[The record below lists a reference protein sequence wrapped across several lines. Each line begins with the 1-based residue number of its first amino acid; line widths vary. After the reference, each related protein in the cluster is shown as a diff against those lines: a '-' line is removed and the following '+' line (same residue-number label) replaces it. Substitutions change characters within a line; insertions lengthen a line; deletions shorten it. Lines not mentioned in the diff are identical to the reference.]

1 MSRAAQVVIS
11 SCLSRLPD
19 STLQITQ
26 IVQRSYHI
34 VKPRDP
40 RKDWLTLMDF
50 ELPEEYQL
58 AYQSAFEFGQKEIKP
73 HNAEIERTDDFPAW
87 LWKRLAEQGYTGIA
101 IPEEYGG
108 SEGDFMMAALVAR
121 GLGRANGAISMSY
134 GAHLNLCAH
143 NILRNGTEQ
152 QKQNYLP
159 KLASTEMIG
168 ALGLTE
174 PNAGSDAMGIQTT
187 ARPVDGGYVIN
198 GSKVFITN
206 GPIADVMI
214 LYTKTRPEAGSRGI
228 TAFIFE
234 TKTPGFH
241 VARKLQKLGMHGSP
255 TGELVFEN
263 AFVPE
268 ENVLGKVNE
277 GYKVVMSGLDIE
289 RAYYAVSAVGG
300 LEAALEISLNYA
312 RQREQFGQPIANFQ
326 LIQAKL
332 ADMYTD
338 LEAARH
344 MAHRALWLAQQG
356 KRVSKEAAAALLF
369 VARASSRAA
378 NEALQ
383 IHGGWGYLTDFEVE
397 RMWRDARLG
406 EIGAGT
412 NEIRQ
417 LLIARELLGMRGW
430 S

>member
-1 MSRAAQVVIS
+1 
-11 SCLSRLPD
+11 
-19 STLQITQ
+19 
-26 IVQRSYHI
+26 
-34 VKPRDP
+34 
-40 RKDWLTLMDF
+40 MDF
-50 ELPEEYQL
+50 ELSEEHQL
-58 AYQSAFEFGQKEIKP
+58 AYESALAFAREMIKP
-73 HNAEIERTDDFPAW
+73 HNAEIERSDDFPRW
-87 LWKRLAEQGYTGIA
+87 LWQRLAEQGYMGIA

-108 SEGDFMMAALVAR
+108 SGGDFLMAALVAR
-121 GLGRANGAISMSY
+121 GISRVNGAISMSF

-143 NILRNGTEQ
+143 NILRNGSEEQ
-152 QKQNYLP
+152 KRKYLP
-159 KLASTEMIG
+159 KLVSTEMIG

-174 PNAGSDAMGIQTT
+174 PNAGSDAMGIRTT
-187 ARPVDGGYVIN
+187 ARQVDGGYLIN

-206 GPIADVMI
+206 GPIADLLV
-214 LYTKTRPEAGSRGI
+214 LYTKTRPQAGSRGI

-234 TKTPGFH
+234 ATTPGYH
-241 VARKLQKLGMHGSP
+241 VARKLQKVGMHGSP
-255 TGELVFEN
+255 TGELVFED
-263 AFVPE
+263 AFVPD
-268 ENVLGKVNE
+268 ENVLGKVDE

-289 RAYYAVSAVGG
+289 RAFFAVSMIAGI
-300 LEAALEISLNYA
+300 EAALEVSLKYA
-312 RQREQFGQPIANFQ
+312 QEREQFGQPIANFQ

-344 MAHRALWLAQQG
+344 MSHRALWLAQQG

-369 VARASSRAA
+369 TARAASRAA

-417 LLIARELLGMRGW
+417 LLIARELLGMR
-430 S
+430 

>member
-1 MSRAAQVVIS
+1 
-11 SCLSRLPD
+11 
-19 STLQITQ
+19 
-26 IVQRSYHI
+26 
-34 VKPRDP
+34 
-40 RKDWLTLMDF
+40 MDF
-50 ELPEEYQL
+50 ELSEEYQL

-73 HNAEIERTDDFPAW
+73 HNAEIERSDDFPPW

-108 SEGDFMMAALVAR
+108 SGGDFMMAALVAR
-121 GLGRANGAISMSY
+121 GLGRANAAISMSY

-143 NILRNGTEQ
+143 NILRNGSEE
-152 QKQNYLP
+152 QKQKYLP

-168 ALGLTE
+168 ALALTE

-187 ARPVDGGYVIN
+187 ARPVDGGYVVN

-206 GPIADVMI
+206 GPIADVMV

-234 TKTPGFH
+234 TKTPGFQ

-289 RAYYAVSAVGG
+289 RAYYAVSAIGG
-300 LEAALEISLNYA
+300 LEAALEISIRYA

-332 ADMYTD
+332 ADMYTN

-430 S
+430 D

>member
-1 MSRAAQVVIS
+1 
-11 SCLSRLPD
+11 
-19 STLQITQ
+19 
-26 IVQRSYHI
+26 
-34 VKPRDP
+34 
-40 RKDWLTLMDF
+40 MDF
-50 ELPEEYQL
+50 ELSEEHQL

-73 HNAEIERTDDFPAW
+73 HNAEIERSDDFPPW

-108 SEGDFMMAALVAR
+108 SGGDFMMAALVAR

-143 NILRNGTEQ
+143 NILRNGTEE
-152 QKQNYLP
+152 QKQKYLP

-168 ALGLTE
+168 ALALTE

-187 ARPVDGGYVIN
+187 ARPVDGGYVVN

-214 LYTKTRPEAGSRGI
+214 LYTKTRLEAGSRGI

-234 TKTPGFH
+234 TKTPGFQ
-241 VARKLQKLGMHGSP
+241 VARKMQKLGMHGSP

-289 RAYYAVSAVGG
+289 RAYYAVSAIGG
-300 LEAALEISLNYA
+300 LEAALEISIKYA

-332 ADMYTD
+332 ADMYTN

-430 S
+430 D

>member
-1 MSRAAQVVIS
+1 
-11 SCLSRLPD
+11 
-19 STLQITQ
+19 
-26 IVQRSYHI
+26 
-34 VKPRDP
+34 
-40 RKDWLTLMDF
+40 MDF

-58 AYQSAFEFGQKEIKP
+58 AYQSAFDFGQKEIRP
-73 HNAEIERTDDFPAW
+73 HNAEIERTDDFPPW
-87 LWKRLAEQGYTGIA
+87 LWKRLADQGYTGIA

-108 SEGDFMMAALVAR
+108 SGGDYMMAALVAR
-121 GLGRANGAISMSY
+121 GIGRANGAISMSF

-143 NILRNGTEQ
+143 NILRNGTEE
-152 QKQNYLP
+152 QKRKYLP
-159 KLASTEMIG
+159 GLASVEMIG

-174 PNAGSDAMGIQTT
+174 PNAGSDAMGIRTI
-187 ARPVDGGYVIN
+187 ARPVDGGYLIN
-198 GSKVFITN
+198 GSKMFITN
-206 GPIADVMI
+206 GPIADVII

-234 TKTPGFH
+234 TKTPGFA

-255 TGELVFEN
+255 TGELVFED
-263 AFVPE
+263 AFVPT
-268 ENVLGKVNE
+268 ENVLGKVDE

-289 RAYYAVSAVGG
+289 RAFYAVSGIGG
-300 LEAALEISLNYA
+300 LEAALEMSIKYA
-312 RQREQFGQPIANFQ
+312 KEREQFGQPIANFQ

-397 RMWRDARLG
+397 RLWRNARLG

-412 NEIRQ
+412 TEIRQ

-430 S
+430 H

>member
-1 MSRAAQVVIS
+1 
-11 SCLSRLPD
+11 
-19 STLQITQ
+19 
-26 IVQRSYHI
+26 
-34 VKPRDP
+34 
-40 RKDWLTLMDF
+40 MDF

-58 AYQSAFEFGQKEIKP
+58 AYQSAFEFGQKEIRP
-73 HNAEIERTDDFPAW
+73 HNAEIERTDDFPPW

-108 SEGDFMMAALVAR
+108 SGGDFMMAALVAR
-121 GLGRANGAISMSY
+121 GIGRANGAISMSY

-143 NILRNGTEQ
+143 NILRNGTEE
-152 QKQNYLP
+152 QKQKYLP
-159 KLASTEMIG
+159 RLASTEMIG

-174 PNAGSDAMGIQTT
+174 PNAGSDAMGIRTI
-187 ARPVDGGYVIN
+187 ARPADGGYVIN

-206 GPIADVMI
+206 GPIADVLV

-234 TKTPGFH
+234 TKTPGYS

-255 TGELVFEN
+255 TGELVFED

-289 RAYYAVSAVGG
+289 RAFYAVSGIGG
-300 LEAALEISLNYA
+300 IEAALEMSIKYA
-312 RQREQFGQPIANFQ
+312 KEREQFGQPIANFQ

-397 RMWRDARLG
+397 RLWRNARLG

>member
-1 MSRAAQVVIS
+1 MCQKGLESF
-11 SCLSRLPD
+11 
-19 STLQITQ
+19 
-26 IVQRSYHI
+26 
-34 VKPRDP
+34 
-40 RKDWLTLMDF
+40 MDF
-50 ELPEEYQL
+50 ELPEEHQL
-58 AYQSAFEFGQKEIKP
+58 AYESAFAFARDEIRP
-73 HNAEIERTDDFPAW
+73 HNAEIERTDDFPRW
-87 LWKRLAEQGYTGIA
+87 LWTRLAEQGYTGIA

-108 SEGDFMMAALVAR
+108 SGGDFLMAALVAR
-121 GLGRANGAISMSY
+121 GIGRANGAISMSY

-143 NILRNGTEQ
+143 NILRNGTEE
-152 QKQNYLP
+152 QKQKYLP
-159 KLASTEMIG
+159 GLASTEMIG
-168 ALGLTE
+168 GLALTE

-187 ARPVDGGYVIN
+187 ARQTDGGYLLN
-198 GSKVFITN
+198 GTKVFITN
-206 GPIADVMI
+206 GPIADVLI
-214 LYTKTRPEAGSRGI
+214 VYTKTRPEAGSRGI

-241 VARKLQKLGMHGSP
+241 VARKIQKVGMHGSP
-255 TGELVFEN
+255 TGELVFED

-300 LEAALEISLNYA
+300 LEAALEISIKYA
-312 RQREQFGQPIANFQ
+312 KEREQFGQPIAHFQ
-326 LIQAKL
+326 LVQAKI

-344 MAHRALWLAQQG
+344 MAQRALWLAQQG

-369 VARASSRAA
+369 TARASSRAA

-383 IHGGWGYLTDFEVE
+383 IHGGWGYTTDFEVE

-417 LLIARELLGMRGW
+417 LLIARELLGMR
-430 S
+430 

>member
-1 MSRAAQVVIS
+1 
-11 SCLSRLPD
+11 
-19 STLQITQ
+19 
-26 IVQRSYHI
+26 
-34 VKPRDP
+34 
-40 RKDWLTLMDF
+40 MDF
-50 ELPEEYQL
+50 ELSEEYQL
-58 AYQSAFEFGQKEIKP
+58 AYQSAFEFGQKEIRP
-73 HNAEIERTDDFPAW
+73 HNAEIEQTDDFPSW
-87 LWKRLAEQGYTGIA
+87 LWKRLADQGYTGIA

-108 SEGDFMMAALVAR
+108 SGGDFMMAAMAAR
-121 GLGRANGAISMSY
+121 GIGRANGAISMSY

-143 NILRNGTEQ
+143 NILRNGTEE
-152 QKQNYLP
+152 QKQHYLP
-159 KLASTEMIG
+159 KLVSTEMIG

-187 ARPVDGGYVIN
+187 ARPVDGGYLIN

-206 GPIADVMI
+206 GPIAHVMI

-234 TKTPGFH
+234 TNTPGFH
-241 VARKLQKLGMHGSP
+241 VARKLQKLGMRGSP
-255 TGELVFEN
+255 TGELVFED

-268 ENVLGKVNE
+268 KNVLGKVNE

-289 RAYYAVSAVGG
+289 RAFYAVSGIGG
-300 LEAALEISLNYA
+300 IEAALEMSLKYA
-312 RQREQFGQPIANFQ
+312 KEREQFGQPIANFQ

-369 VARASSRAA
+369 VARASFRAA

-397 RMWRDARLG
+397 RLWRNARLG

-430 S
+430 N

>member
-1 MSRAAQVVIS
+1 
-11 SCLSRLPD
+11 
-19 STLQITQ
+19 
-26 IVQRSYHI
+26 
-34 VKPRDP
+34 
-40 RKDWLTLMDF
+40 MDF
-50 ELPEEYQL
+50 ELPEEHQL
-58 AYQSAFEFGQKEIKP
+58 AYESALAFAREEIKP
-73 HNAEIERTDDFPAW
+73 HNAEIERTDDFPRW

-108 SEGDFMMAALVAR
+108 SGGDFLMSALVAR
-121 GLGRANGAISMSY
+121 GIGRVNGAIAMSY
-134 GAHLNLCAH
+134 GAHINLVAH

-152 QKQNYLP
+152 QKQKYLP
-159 KLASTEMIG
+159 KLVSTEMIG

-174 PNAGSDAMGIQTT
+174 PNAGSDAMGIRTS
-187 ARPVDGGYVIN
+187 ARKVDGGYLIN

-206 GPIADVMI
+206 GPIADLLV
-214 LYTKTRPEAGSRGI
+214 LYTKSRPEAGSRGL

-234 TKTPGFH
+234 ANTPGYH

-255 TGELVFEN
+255 TGELVFED
-263 AFVPE
+263 AFVPD
-268 ENVLGKVNE
+268 ENLLGKENE
-277 GYKVVMSGLDIE
+277 GFRVVMSGLDIE
-289 RAYYAVSAVGG
+289 RAFFAVNSVGG
-300 LEAALEISLNYA
+300 IEAALEVSIKYA
-312 RQREQFGQPIANFQ
+312 KEREQFGQPIANFQ
-326 LIQAKL
+326 LIQAKI

-344 MAHRALWLAQQG
+344 MAHRALWLAQEG

-369 VARASSRAA
+369 SARAASRAA

-417 LLIARELLGMRGW
+417 LLIARELLGMR
-430 S
+430 

>member
-1 MSRAAQVVIS
+1 
-11 SCLSRLPD
+11 
-19 STLQITQ
+19 
-26 IVQRSYHI
+26 
-34 VKPRDP
+34 
-40 RKDWLTLMDF
+40 MDF

-58 AYQSAFEFGQKEIKP
+58 AYESAFNFARDEIRP
-73 HNAEIERTDDFPAW
+73 HNAEIERSDDFPSW
-87 LWKRLAEQGYTGIA
+87 LWQRLADQGYTGVA
-101 IPEEYGG
+101 IPETYGG
-108 SEGDFMMAALVAR
+108 SGGDVMMSALVAR
-121 GLGRANGAISMSY
+121 GLGRANSAISMSY

-152 QKQNYLP
+152 QKQKYLP
-159 KLASTEMIG
+159 QLASATMIG

-174 PNAGSDAMGIQTT
+174 PNAGSDAMGIQMT
-187 ARPVDGGYVIN
+187 ARPVDGGYLLN
-198 GSKVFITN
+198 GTKVFITN

-214 LYTKTRPEAGSRGI
+214 VYAKTRPEAGSRGI

-234 TKTPGFH
+234 TQTPGYR

-255 TGELVFEN
+255 TGELVFED
-263 AFVPE
+263 AFVPH
-268 ENVLGKVNE
+268 ENVLGSVNE

-289 RAYYAVSAVGG
+289 RAFYAVSSVGG
-300 LEAALEISLNYA
+300 IEAALELSIKYA
-312 RQREQFGQPIANFQ
+312 KERVQFGQPIASFQ

-344 MAHRALWLAQQG
+344 MSQRALWLAQQG

-369 VARASSRAA
+369 TSRAA
-378 NEALQ
+378 FRAADQALQ

-397 RMWRDARLG
+397 RMWRDSRLG

-417 LLIARELLGMRGW
+417 LLIARELLGLR
-430 S
+430 

>member
-1 MSRAAQVVIS
+1 
-11 SCLSRLPD
+11 
-19 STLQITQ
+19 
-26 IVQRSYHI
+26 
-34 VKPRDP
+34 
-40 RKDWLTLMDF
+40 MDF

-58 AYQSAFEFGQKEIKP
+58 AYQSAFDFGQKEIRP
-73 HNAEIERTDDFPAW
+73 HNAEIERTDDFPPW
-87 LWKRLAEQGYTGIA
+87 LWKRLADQGYTGIA

-108 SEGDFMMAALVAR
+108 SGGDYMMAALVAR
-121 GLGRANGAISMSY
+121 GIGRANGAISMSY

-143 NILRNGTEQ
+143 NIMRNGTEE
-152 QKQNYLP
+152 QKRKYLP
-159 KLASTEMIG
+159 GLASTEMIG

-174 PNAGSDAMGIQTT
+174 PNAGSDAMGIRTI
-187 ARPVDGGYVIN
+187 ARPVDGGYLVN

-206 GPIADVMI
+206 GPIADVII

-234 TKTPGFH
+234 TKTPGFA

-255 TGELVFEN
+255 TGELVFED
-263 AFVPE
+263 AFVPT
-268 ENVLGKVNE
+268 ENVLGKVDE

-289 RAYYAVSAVGG
+289 RAFYAVSGIGG
-300 LEAALEISLNYA
+300 LEAALEMSIKYA
-312 RQREQFGQPIANFQ
+312 KEREQFGQPIANFQ

-397 RMWRDARLG
+397 RLWRNARLG

-412 NEIRQ
+412 TEIRQ

-430 S
+430 H